1 MAKYDYF
8 THSLVEASSLIRIQR
23 VGTVA
28 VCVQRM
34 VEALGLWGRRLA
46 SLNQAQA
53 RGHLGGVLGG
63 AQPSVR
69 QLGQVLG
76 GVQPSVHQLSE
87 VLGHGEGLLGITESL
102 DRPVGEGGHDL
113 AAAGLPAAAQPRN
126 CSGNTSI
133 R

>member
-1 MAKYDYF
+1 
-8 THSLVEASSLIRIQR
+8 
-23 VGTVA
+23 
-28 VCVQRM
+28 M
-34 VEALGLWGRRLA
+34 VEVLGLWGRRLA

-76 GVQPSVHQLSE
+76 GVQPSVHELSE

-113 AAAGLPAAAQPRN
+113 AAAGLPAAAQPRH
-126 CSGNTSI
+126 CRGNTSI

>member
-1 MAKYDYF
+1 
-8 THSLVEASSLIRIQR
+8 
-23 VGTVA
+23 
-28 VCVQRM
+28 M
-34 VEALGLWGRRLA
+34 VEVLGLWGRRLA

-69 QLGQVLG
+69 QVSHVLG

-87 VLGHGEGLLGITESL
+87 VLGGVQPSVHQVGDVVRGVQPPVHQLSEVLVHGEGLLGITESL

-126 CSGNTSI
+126 CRGNTSI

>member
-8 THSLVEASSLIRIQR
+8 THSLVEASSLIRKQR

-63 AQPSVR
+63 AQPSVC
-69 QLGQVLG
+69 QLSEVLG
-76 GVQPSVHQLSE
+76 GGQPSVHQLSE

-113 AAAGLPAAAQPRN
+113 AAAGLPAAAQPRH
-126 CSGNTSI
+126 CSI

>member
-1 MAKYDYF
+1 
-8 THSLVEASSLIRIQR
+8 
-23 VGTVA
+23 
-28 VCVQRM
+28 M
-34 VEALGLWGRRLA
+34 VEVLGLWGRRLA

-76 GVQPSVHQLSE
+76 GVQPSVHQVGDVVRGVQPSVHQLSE

-113 AAAGLPAAAQPRN
+113 AAAGLPAAAEPRH
-126 CSGNTSI
+126 CRGNTSI